1 MPTDVKI
8 VELAAAGHHVPPN
21 DIITVEIP
29 LASRATM
36 QTPRQARGAAPKDFR
51 GGGSLAK
58 PEKDKIQRQK
68 VWNVKTELRGTTWL
82 TPCNFLAA
90 MKIPPEATPPKR
102 AKL

>member
-1 MPTDVKI
+1 MPTEVKM

-21 DIITVEIP
+21 DIIIVENP
-29 LASRATM
+29 LARRAAM
-36 QTPRQARGAAPKDFR
+36 QTPMQANGAAPKDFR
-51 GGGSLAK
+51 GGGSFAK
-58 PEKDKIQRQK
+58 PEKDKIQRQT
-68 VWNVKTELRGTTWL
+68 VWCVKTEVRGTTWL